1 MTEVVVL
8 EPFETGS
15 GTAVVGDTIDIDASL
30 ARLMVTARKARF
42 VLADPGTPQPKRLSG
57 SWAQMQ
63 ARTAVAGDGEL
74 WLLTDTVVR
83 PEWWQYSASAGRWYP
98 LTGSS
103 HLINRVGSV
112 ATPLA
117 SITGV
122 TAATF
127 FGLAAMAL
135 PAGFLALGA
144 RLRVDAFFSRTG
156 ANATGIVRARLGT
169 GGDTGDAILTNQ
181 TMAATNGL
189 TYRMFLE
196 ARVAAADG
204 LISSHGNTVNGTT
217 NNGIQDVSGQVA
229 IAQAMQL
236 TLGTASTNASDAFHC
251 LAVAVDVDF

>member
-1 MTEVVVL
+1 MLQVVVL

-15 GTAVVGDTIDIDASL
+15 GLAVVGDTVSIDASL
-30 ARLMVTARKARF
+30 ARLMVTHRKARYA
-42 VLADPGTPQPKRLSG
+42 LADPLTVQRQDAQAGT
-57 SWAQMQ
+57 WAQMQ
-63 ARTAVAGDGEL
+63 ARAARDGEM

-83 PEWWQYSASAGRWYP
+83 PEWWQYSAAASRWFP
-98 LTGSS
+98 LNGTS
-103 HLINRVGSV
+103 HLVNRVGSV

-127 FGLAAMAL
+127 FGLDPMTV

-144 RLRVDAFFSRTG
+144 RLRVDAFFRRAG

-169 GGDTGDAILTNQ
+169 GGNTSDAILTNQ
-181 TMAATNGL
+181 TMGATDNQ

-196 ARVAAADG
+196 ARVSSSTG
-204 LISSHGNTVNGTT
+204 LLSSHGNAVNGVTT
-217 NNGIQDVSGQVA
+217 GGVQDITGQVD
-229 IAQAMQL
+229 IAAAMQL